1 MKLRAFKVEYFG
13 FQQALSVA
21 GTQIKLTDNVRFIAS
36 GGVHI
41 RYVLRNFKRE
51 VAISTRAPLLGI
63 C

>member
-1 MKLRAFKVEYFG
+1 MELRVFKVEYFG

-21 GTQIKLTDNVRFIAS
+21 GTQIKLTNKVRVIAS

-41 RYVLRNFKRE
+41 PNVLRNFKRE

-63 C
+63 